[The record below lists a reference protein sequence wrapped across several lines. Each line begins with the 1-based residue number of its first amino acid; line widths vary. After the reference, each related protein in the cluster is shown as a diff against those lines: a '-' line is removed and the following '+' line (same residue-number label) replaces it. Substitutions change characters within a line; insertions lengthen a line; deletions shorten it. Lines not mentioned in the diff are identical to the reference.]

1 MTKESTFSP
10 LNRHQLCESIAIS
23 SVYVQ
28 DPVLH
33 KHALLTL
40 YSIQLLLYSHC
51 KSLGGDWSTSRNQT
65 QSMRGSGIRQL
76 NLTRLFAKEQLP
88 SLKISTAAKSLN
100 SLTHSPFVSA
110 NFHLT
115 RTQTLQLISHYD
127 YQLSWK
133 VTKPKGR
140 KSRRTRRGKVHK
152 QNQTARVEYMKL
164 K

>member
-1 MTKESTFSP
+1 MDEIRGVKVNYDKGKYFP
-10 LNRHQLCESIAIS
+10 LNRHQLCETIAIS

-40 YSIQLLLYSHC
+40 YSIQLLYSHC
-51 KSLGGDWSTSRNQT
+51 KSLGRDICTSRNQT

-76 NLTRLFAKEQLP
+76 SLSRLFAKVQLP
-88 SLKISTAAKSLN
+88 SLKIYIAAQSLY

-115 RTQTLQLISHYD
+115 RTQTLQPISHYD
-127 YQLSWK
+127 YYLS
-133 VTKPKGR
+133 
-140 KSRRTRRGKVHK
+140 
-152 QNQTARVEYMKL
+152 
-164 K
+164 